1 MAAEDLLPARADADH
16 VDGHADL
23 FFNEGQIGLR
33 SGREII
39 PVGRTSEIRLPTR
52 EFLIDRGGP
61 VKHRLVVGHPLVA
74 FAIVVLGHADLQRV
88 QGIEDVELGNGQ
100 LGK

>member
-1 MAAEDLLPARADADH
+1 MPARADADH

-33 SGREII
+33 SGREIV
-39 PVGRTSEIRLPTR
+39 PVGRTGEIRLPAR

-61 VKHRLVVGHPLVA
+61 VKHRLVVGHPLVT
-74 FAIVVLGHADLQRV
+74 FAIVVVGHTDLQCV
-88 QGIEDVELGNGQ
+88 QGIEDVELGDGQ